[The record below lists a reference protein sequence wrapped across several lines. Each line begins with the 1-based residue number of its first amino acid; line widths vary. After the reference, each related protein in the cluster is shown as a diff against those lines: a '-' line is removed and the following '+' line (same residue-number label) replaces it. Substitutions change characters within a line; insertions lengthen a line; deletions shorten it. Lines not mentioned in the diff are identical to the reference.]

1 MRKYPNDVPLDE
13 QGNISEAFKEYIKL
27 MFTPEEAEI
36 AQHLEV
42 FPLSLLE
49 LSKRLGKD
57 RKETKKILDEMTD
70 KGIIQDVGGYSYF
83 LTIAHLFN
91 IGFKYSKAQE
101 RLGRK
106 GAELYQQFFVKEK
119 FYKRYE
125 SSDAGTSLT
134 RIVPIE

>member
-1 MRKYPNDVPLDE
+1 
-13 QGNISEAFKEYIKL
+13 

-49 LSKRLGKD
+49 ISKRLEKIEKK
-57 RKETKKILDEMTD
+57 RKILDEMTD
-70 KGIIQDVGGYSYF
+70 NGIIQDIAGYSYF
-83 LTIAHLFN
+83 FN
-91 IGFKYSKAQE
+91 HRPSFKPSDLKNSKALA

-106 GAELYQQFFVKEK
+106 GAELYQHFFVKEK

-134 RIVPIE
+134 RIVQ